1 MKIKINKILLF
12 LAIMVSTAISVYSQ
26 EDNGPIIFFEENKF
40 SFDTIA
46 RNSNG
51 EHNFFFINTGSEPLL
66 ITSAFSS
73 CGCVVPDYPK
83 QPILPGEKSSIKV
96 RYNTNIV
103 GDFTKVIVV
112 KSNAKNNP
120 KSILRISGV
129 VIDNEQLTVE
139 EGKWVK

>member
-1 MKIKINKILLF
+1 MSTDNKWHGEC
-12 LAIMVSTAISVYSQ
+12 AISGYAGTSC
-26 EDNGPIIFFEENKF
+26 NCGNKYYK
-40 SFDTIA
+40 IQWPVQYY
-46 RNSNG
+46 
-51 EHNFFFINTGSEPLL
+51 FFFVNAGSEPLL

-73 CGCVVPDYPK
+73 CGCVVPEFPK

-120 KSILRISGV
+120 KSI
-129 VIDNEQLTVE
+129 
-139 EGKWVK
+139 

>member
-1 MKIKINKILLF
+1 MKINKILL
-12 LAIMVSTAISVYSQ
+12 LLIIIVSSAVSVNSQ
-26 EDNGPIIFFEENKF
+26 EDNGPIISFEENKF

-51 EHNFFFINTGSEPLL
+51 EHNFFFVNAGSEPLL

-73 CGCVVPDYPK
+73 CGCVVPEFPK

-96 RYNTNIV
+96 KYNTNIV

-112 KSNAKNNP
+112 KSNAKNNS

-129 VIDNEQLTVE
+129 VIDE
-139 EGKWVK
+139 

>member
-1 MKIKINKILLF
+1 MKIKTSKTLL
-12 LAIMVSTAISVYSQ
+12 LLTIIVLSIVSVYSQ
-26 EDNGPIIFFEENKF
+26 ENNGPIISFEENKF

-51 EHNFFFINTGSEPLL
+51 EHNFFFVNTGSEPLL

-73 CGCVVPDYPK
+73 CGCVVPEFPK

-96 RYNTNIV
+96 KYNTNIV

-112 KSNAKNNP
+112 RSNDKEKP
-120 KSILRISGV
+120 KSILRISGFV
-129 VIDNEQLTVE
+129 A
-139 EGKWVK
+139 K

>member
-1 MKIKINKILLF
+1 
-12 LAIMVSTAISVYSQ
+12 MVSTAVSVYSQ
-26 EDNGPIIFFEENKF
+26 EDNGPIISFEENRF

-51 EHNFFFINTGSEPLL
+51 EHNFFFVNAGSEPLL

-73 CGCVVPDYPK
+73 CGCVVPEFPK

-96 RYNTNIV
+96 KYNTNIV

-112 KSNAKNNP
+112 KSNAKNNS

-129 VIDNEQLTVE
+129 VIE
-139 EGKWVK
+139 

>member
-1 MKIKINKILLF
+1 MKRKTNKILL
-12 LAIMVSTAISVYSQ
+12 LLTIMVSSAVSVNSQ
-26 EDNGPIIFFEENKF
+26 EDNGPIISFEENKF

-51 EHNFFFINTGSEPLL
+51 EHNFFFVNAGSEPLL

-73 CGCVVPDYPK
+73 CGCVVPEFPK

-96 RYNTNIV
+96 KYNTNIV

-112 KSNAKNNP
+112 KSNAKNNS

-129 VIDNEQLTVE
+129 VIE
-139 EGKWVK
+139 

>member
-1 MKIKINKILLF
+1 MKINKILL
-12 LAIMVSTAISVYSQ
+12 LLIIIVSSAVSVNSQ
-26 EDNGPIIFFEENKF
+26 EDNGPIISFEENKF

-51 EHNFFFINTGSEPLL
+51 EHNFFFVNAGSEPLL

-73 CGCVVPDYPK
+73 CGCVVPDFPK

-96 RYNTNIV
+96 KYNTNIV

-112 KSNAKNNP
+112 KSNAKNNS

-129 VIDNEQLTVE
+129 VIDE
-139 EGKWVK
+139 

>member
-1 MKIKINKILLF
+1 MKRKTNKILL
-12 LAIMVSTAISVYSQ
+12 LLIIIVSSAVSVNSQ
-26 EDNGPIIFFEENKF
+26 EDNGPIISFEENKF

-51 EHNFFFINTGSEPLL
+51 EHNFFFVNAGSEPLL

-73 CGCVVPDYPK
+73 CGCVVPEFPK

-96 RYNTNIV
+96 KYNTNIV

-112 KSNAKNNP
+112 KSNAPKNP

-129 VIDNEQLTVE
+129 VIDE
-139 EGKWVK
+139 

>member
-1 MKIKINKILLF
+1 MKIKTSKTLL
-12 LAIMVSTAISVYSQ
+12 LLTIIVLSIVSVYSQ
-26 EDNGPIIFFEENKF
+26 ENNGPIISFEENKF

-51 EHNFFFINTGSEPLL
+51 EHNFFFVNTGSEPLL

-73 CGCVVPDYPK
+73 CGCVVPEFPK

-96 RYNTNIV
+96 KYNTNIV

-112 KSNAKNNP
+112 KSNDKEKP
-120 KSILRISGV
+120 KSILRISGFV
-129 VIDNEQLTVE
+129 A
-139 EGKWVK
+139 K

>member
-1 MKIKINKILLF
+1 MKRKTNKILL
-12 LAIMVSTAISVYSQ
+12 LLTIMVLSAVSVYSQ
-26 EDNGPIIFFEENKF
+26 EDNGPIISFEENRF

-51 EHNFFFINTGSEPLL
+51 EHNFFFVNAGSEPLL

-73 CGCVVPDYPK
+73 CGCVVPEFPN

-112 KSNAKNNP
+112 KSNDKEKP
-120 KSILRISGV
+120 KSILRISGFV
-129 VIDNEQLTVE
+129 A
-139 EGKWVK
+139 K

>member
-1 MKIKINKILLF
+1 MKRKTNKILL
-12 LAIMVSTAISVYSQ
+12 LLIIIVSSAVSVNSQ
-26 EDNGPIIFFEENKF
+26 EDNGPIISFEENKF

-51 EHNFFFINTGSEPLL
+51 EHNFFFVNAGSEPLL

-73 CGCVVPDYPK
+73 CGCVVPEFPK

-96 RYNTNIV
+96 KYNTNIV

-112 KSNAKNNP
+112 KSNAKNNS

-129 VIDNEQLTVE
+129 VIDE
-139 EGKWVK
+139 

>member
-1 MKIKINKILLF
+1 MRKINKILL
-12 LAIMVSTAISVYSQ
+12 LLTIMVSSAVSVNSQ
-26 EDNGPIIFFEENKF
+26 EDNGPIISFEENKF

-51 EHNFFFINTGSEPLL
+51 EHNFFFVNAGSEPLL

-73 CGCVVPDYPK
+73 CGCVVPEFPK

-96 RYNTNIV
+96 KYNTNIV

-112 KSNAKNNP
+112 KSNAKNNS

-129 VIDNEQLTVE
+129 VIE
-139 EGKWVK
+139 

>member
-1 MKIKINKILLF
+1 MKMKINKILL
-12 LAIMVSTAISVYSQ
+12 LLTIIVSSTVLVYSQ
-26 EDNGPIIFFEENKF
+26 EDNGPKISFEENKF

-51 EHNFFFINTGSEPLL
+51 EHDFFFVNTGSEPLL

-96 RYNTNIV
+96 KYNTNIV

-129 VIDNEQLTVE
+129 VIE
-139 EGKWVK
+139 

>member
-1 MKIKINKILLF
+1 MKINKILL
-12 LAIMVSTAISVYSQ
+12 LLIIIVSSAVSVNSQ
-26 EDNGPIIFFEENKF
+26 EDNGPIISFEENKF

-51 EHNFFFINTGSEPLL
+51 EHNFFFVNAGSEPLL

-73 CGCVVPDYPK
+73 CGCVVPDFPK

-96 RYNTNIV
+96 KYNTNIV

-112 KSNAKNNP
+112 KSNAKNNS
-120 KSILRISGV
+120 KSILRIGGV
-129 VIDNEQLTVE
+129 VIDE
-139 EGKWVK
+139 